1 MSGDVAPRL
10 SGSSKATS
18 ADGGRAGERRQA
30 ILDAVRLNGAASV
43 AELASRFDV
52 TYQTI
57 RRDLRT
63 LETQGLLQKGFGG
76 AFASPGVAHHTHDER
91 HAIQVAVKRQL
102 VAALEEFLVP
112 GATIFVGLG
121 TTFDSLHE
129 VMARHPGVLLATP
142 NLEVAHSC
150 ALKTDATVY
159 VYGGYVRNKDSSVLT
174 MADESRRR
182 FKFDVAV
189 IGASAI
195 DREGTVQEFDPMEVD
210 LVRSILPHARQV
222 ILVAHAEKFER
233 RAPHVVMEMSE
244 INVLITNGD
253 PSCHFD
259 DPALLRSLRVIAIDQ
274 LREEAQS

>member
-1 MSGDVAPRL
+1 MSGAVGPKLRTPPAGTP
-10 SGSSKATS
+10 AE
-18 ADGGRAGERRQA
+18 AGRAGERRQA
-30 ILDAVRLNGAASV
+30 ILEAVRVNGAASV
-43 AELASRFDV
+43 AELAARFDV

-63 LETQGLLQKGFGG
+63 LELQGLLQKGFGG

-91 HAIQVAVKRQL
+91 HGSQLSVKRRL
-102 VAALEEFLVP
+102 MLALEEFLLP

-129 VMARHPGVLLATP
+129 VLSRHPGVLIATP

-174 MADESRRR
+174 LSDGSRQR
-182 FKFDVAV
+182 FKFDIAV

-195 DREGTVQEFDPMEVD
+195 DRDGTVQEFDPMEVD

-222 ILVAHAEKFER
+222 ILVAHDEKFER
-233 RAPHVVMEMSE
+233 RAPHVVTQMADVD
-244 INVLITNGD
+244 VLITNGD
-253 PSCHFD
+253 PLQRFD
-259 DPALLRSLRVIAIDQ
+259 DASILASTRIIALD
-274 LREEAQS
+274 

>member
-1 MSGDVAPRL
+1 MMPEAGAPE
-10 SGSSKATS
+10 
-18 ADGGRAGERRQA
+18 GGRAVERRQA
-30 ILDAVRLNGAASV
+30 ILAAVRAHGAASV
-43 AELASRFDV
+43 AELAAQFDV

-76 AFASPGVAHHTHDER
+76 AFASPGVAQHSHDER
-91 HAIQVAVKRQL
+91 HAVQKSVKRRL

-129 VMARHPGVLLATP
+129 VMARHPGVLIATP

-174 MADESRRR
+174 LTDGNRAR
-182 FKFDVAV
+182 FKFDVAI

-195 DREGTVQEFDPMEVD
+195 DRDGTVQEFDPMEVE
-210 LVRSILPHARQV
+210 LVRSILPMARQV
-222 ILVAHAEKFER
+222 ILVAHDEKFER
-233 RAPHVVMEMSE
+233 RAPHVVTQLADVD
-244 INVLITNGD
+244 VLITNGD
-253 PSCHFD
+253 PTGRFD
-259 DPALLRSLRVIAIDQ
+259 DASVLASTRVIALD
-274 LREEAQS
+274 

>member
-1 MSGDVAPRL
+1 MSGEIAPRPL
-10 SGSSKATS
+10 ADREKAPAVES
-18 ADGGRAGERRQA
+18 GRAGDRRQA
-30 ILDAVRLNGAASV
+30 ILEAVRANGAASV
-43 AELASRFDV
+43 AELAARFDV

-63 LETQGLLQKGFGG
+63 LETQGLLQKAFGG

-91 HAIQVAVKRQL
+91 HTTQVSVKRQL

-121 TTFDSLHE
+121 TTFDTLHE
-129 VMARHPGVLLATP
+129 VLVRHPGVLIATP

-150 ALKTDATVY
+150 ALKTNATVY
-159 VYGGYVRNKDSSVLT
+159 IYGGYVRNKDSSVLT
-174 MADESRRR
+174 LADDSRQR
-182 FKFDVAV
+182 FKFDLAV

-222 ILVAHAEKFER
+222 ILVAHGDKFDR
-233 RAPHVVMEMSE
+233 RAPHVVTQMAD
-244 INVLITNGD
+244 IDVLITHGD
-253 PSCHFD
+253 PAARFD
-259 DPALLRSLRVIAIDQ
+259 DPAILSGLRVIA
-274 LREEAQS
+274 LT

>member
-1 MSGDVAPRL
+1 MSGDVAPSL
-10 SGSSKATS
+10 HSASSVTPAEN
-18 ADGGRAGERRQA
+18 GRARDRRQA
-30 ILDAVRLNGAASV
+30 ILGAVRANGAASV
-43 AELASRFDV
+43 AELAARFDV

-57 RRDLRT
+57 RRDLRA
-63 LETQGLLQKGFGG
+63 LELQGLLQKGFGG

-91 HAIQVAVKRQL
+91 HASQLSVKRRL
-102 VAALEEFLVP
+102 VQALEEFLLP

-129 VMARHPGVLLATP
+129 ILARHPGVLIATP

-174 MADESRRR
+174 LGDDSRQR
-182 FKFDVAV
+182 FKFDIAV

-222 ILVAHAEKFER
+222 ILVAHDDKFER
-233 RAPHVVMEMSE
+233 RAPHVVTQMADVD
-244 INVLITNGD
+244 VLITNGD
-253 PSCHFD
+253 PLQRFD
-259 DPALLRSLRVIAIDQ
+259 DAATLASTRVIALD
-274 LREEAQS
+274 

>member
-1 MSGDVAPRL
+1 MSGDTTPRL
-10 SGSSKATS
+10 RTTATM
-18 ADGGRAGERRQA
+18 APAEGGRAGERRQA

-43 AELASRFDV
+43 AELAARFDV

-91 HAIQVAVKRQL
+91 HTIQVAVKRQL
-102 VAALEEFLVP
+102 VAALDEFLVP

-129 VMARHPGVLLATP
+129 VMARHPGVLIATP

-174 MADESRRR
+174 LADESRQR

-222 ILVAHAEKFER
+222 ILVAHDEKFGR
-233 RAPHVVMEMSE
+233 RAPHVVMEISDVD
-244 INVLITNGD
+244 VLITNGD
-253 PSCHFD
+253 PAGRFD
-259 DPALLRSLRVIAIDQ
+259 DPALLRDMRVIAID
-274 LREEAQS
+274 

>member
-1 MSGDVAPRL
+1 MSGDIAPRL
-10 SGSSKATS
+10 GKGPETAR
-18 ADGGRAGERRQA
+18 AENGRAVERRQA
-30 ILDAVRLNGAASV
+30 ILEAVRANGAASV
-43 AELASRFDV
+43 AELAARFDV

-91 HAIQVAVKRQL
+91 HATQVAVKRQL
-102 VAALEEFLVP
+102 VAALEDFLMP

-129 VMARHPGVLLATP
+129 VLARHPGVLIATP

-174 MADESRRR
+174 LADDSRQR
-182 FKFDVAV
+182 FKFDVAL
-189 IGASAI
+189 IGTSAI
-195 DREGTVQEFDPMEVD
+195 DRDGTVQEFDPMEVD

-222 ILVAHAEKFER
+222 ILVAHGEKFGR
-233 RAPHVVMEMSE
+233 RAPHVVTQLGD
-244 INVLITNGD
+244 IDVLITNGD
-253 PSCHFD
+253 PAPRFD
-259 DPALLRSLRVIAIDQ
+259 NPAILDGVRVIA
-274 LREEAQS
+274 LS

>member
-1 MSGDVAPRL
+1 MSGGIAPRVTIRTAVSL
-10 SGSSKATS
+10 PES
-18 ADGGRAGERRQA
+18 GRAAERRQA
-30 ILDAVRLNGAASV
+30 ILAAVRTNGAASV
-43 AELASRFDV
+43 AELAARFDV

-76 AFASPGVAHHTHDER
+76 AFASPGVAQHSHDER
-91 HAIQVAVKRQL
+91 HAVQTSVKRQL
-102 VAALEEFLVP
+102 VQALEEFLVP

-129 VMARHPGVLLATP
+129 VMARHPGVLIATP

-150 ALKTDATVY
+150 ALRTDVTVY

-174 MADESRRR
+174 LADGNRER

-195 DREGTVQEFDPMEVD
+195 DRDGTVQEFDPMEVE
-210 LVRSILPHARQV
+210 LVRSILPMARQV
-222 ILVAHAEKFER
+222 ILVAHDDKFDR
-233 RAPHVVMEMSE
+233 RAPHVVTQMT
-244 INVLITNGD
+244 NVDVLITNGD
-253 PSCHFD
+253 PVRRFD
-259 DPALLRSLRVIAIDQ
+259 DASVLASTRVIA
-274 LREEAQS
+274 LS

>member
-1 MSGDVAPRL
+1 MSGDIAPRL
-10 SGSSKATS
+10 HSASKPAPAESRRASG
-18 ADGGRAGERRQA
+18 RRKA
-30 ILDAVRLNGAASV
+30 ILQAVQANGAASV
-43 AELASRFDV
+43 AELAARFDV

-57 RRDLRT
+57 RRDLRS

-76 AFASPGVAHHTHDER
+76 AFASPGVAQHTHDER
-91 HAIQVAVKRQL
+91 HSVQVQAKRQL
-102 VAALEEFLVP
+102 VAALEEFLTP

-129 VMARHPGVLLATP
+129 VLVRHPGVLIATP

-150 ALKTDATVY
+150 ALRTDATVY

-174 MADESRRR
+174 LADESRDR
-182 FKFDVAV
+182 FKFDLAV

-222 ILVAHAEKFER
+222 ILVAHDEKFGR
-233 RAPHVVMEMSE
+233 RAPHVVTQMADVD
-244 INVLITNGD
+244 VLITNGD
-253 PSCHFD
+253 PRDRFD
-259 DPALLRSLRVIAIDQ
+259 DPATLDRMRVIA
-274 LREEAQS
+274 LP